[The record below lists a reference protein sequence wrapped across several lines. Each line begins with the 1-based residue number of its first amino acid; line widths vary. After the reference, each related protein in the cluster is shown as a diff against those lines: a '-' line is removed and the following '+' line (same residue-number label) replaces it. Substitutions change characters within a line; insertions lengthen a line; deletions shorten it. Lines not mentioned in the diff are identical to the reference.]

1 LKLVELFVRLQE
13 SVLHHVFGVFAVLR
27 NVLRNPEDLPLVLA
41 DKRVIRGHIAGA
53 DLGYQGHIGMLLVLT
68 RYWLDG

>member
-1 LKLVELFVRLQE
+1 
-13 SVLHHVFGVFAVLR
+13 LR